1 VPWTPS
7 VGVLGEVVET
17 CVEFSSL
24 LRSEVRNGPLGHEA
38 IPQLLNQMKTFGW
51 GKEERLLS
59 ERSTHETN
67 STPVHLTISSSAA
80 RRKERERLTPS
91 PLQG

>member
-7 VGVLGEVVET
+7 VGVLGQVVEA

-38 IPQLLNQMKTFGW
+38 IPQLLNQVQTFGW

-59 ERSTHETN
+59 ERSTHDTN
-67 STPVHLTISSSAA
+67 STPRAPNDIEFSGEEEGAQ
-80 RRKERERLTPS
+80 RLTMS
-91 PLQG
+91 PLQ